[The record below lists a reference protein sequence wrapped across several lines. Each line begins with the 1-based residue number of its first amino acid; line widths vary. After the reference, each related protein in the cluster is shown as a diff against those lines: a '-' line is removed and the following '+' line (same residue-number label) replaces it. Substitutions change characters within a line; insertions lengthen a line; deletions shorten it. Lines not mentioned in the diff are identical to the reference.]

1 MRILLFGA
9 TGMIGSRIAA
19 EAGERGHEVTGATRS
34 GKDGTLAAD
43 ASDADTVARLAA
55 GHDAVVLA
63 VAPPRGGVEASESL
77 LEVGRGVL
85 DGVRRAG
92 VRRLV
97 VVGGAGILEV
107 SPVYGSS
114 TPPGSPR
121 TSCRRFARR
130 WRCSSLSGTTPT
142 TWNGPTSP
150 RPRWSSR
157 ASARARTGQA
167 ITNCS
172 ATARATA
179 TSAPRTTPS
188 LSSTSCS
195 GASSPAASSTSRTDR
210 LTQTEKLARHRHVW
224 CGLPTKY
231 QRSTT

>member
-63 VAPPRGGVEASESL
+63 VSPPRGGIEATESL
-77 LEVGRGVL
+77 LQVGRGVL

-107 SPVYGSS
+107 SPGVRVVD
-114 TPPGSPR
+114 TPGFPEDFLPPVRAQAALFELVRDNADDLEWTYLSPPAVITPGE
-121 TSCRRFARR
+121 
-130 WRCSSLSGTTPT
+130 
-142 TWNGPTSP
+142 
-150 RPRWSSR
+150 
-157 ASARARTGQA
+157 RTGA
-167 ITNCS
+167 Y
-172 ATARATA
+172 
-179 TSAPRTTPS
+179 RTGDHQLLGDGEGNS
-188 LSSTSCS
+188 HISTEDYAVALVDELLR
-195 GASSPAASSTSRTDR
+195 GELTRR
-210 LTQTEKLARHRHVW
+210 LVHVA
-224 CGLPTKY
+224 Y
-231 QRSTT
+231 

>member
-43 ASDADTVARLAA
+43 ASDAGTVARLAA
-55 GHDAVVLA
+55 GRDAVVLA
-63 VAPPRGGVEASESL
+63 VSPPRGGIEATESL

-107 SPVYGSS
+107 SPGVRVVD
-114 TPPGSPR
+114 TPGFPEDALPPVRAQVALFELVRDNADDLEWTYLSPPAVITPGE
-121 TSCRRFARR
+121 
-130 WRCSSLSGTTPT
+130 
-142 TWNGPTSP
+142 
-150 RPRWSSR
+150 
-157 ASARARTGQA
+157 RTGTYRTGDHRLLSDA
-167 ITNCS
+167 EGNSHIS
-172 ATARATA
+172 AEDYAVALVDELQRGELTR
-179 TSAPRTTPS
+179 
-188 LSSTSCS
+188 
-195 GASSPAASSTSRTDR
+195 R
-210 LTQTEKLARHRHVW
+210 LVHVA
-224 CGLPTKY
+224 Y
-231 QRSTT
+231 

>member
-63 VAPPRGGVEASESL
+63 VSPPRGGIEATESL

-85 DGVRRAG
+85 DGVRRAE

-107 SPVYGSS
+107 SPGVRVVDAPGFPEDFLPPVRAQVALFELVRDHADDLEWTYLSPPAVI
-114 TPPGSPR
+114 TPGE
-121 TSCRRFARR
+121 
-130 WRCSSLSGTTPT
+130 
-142 TWNGPTSP
+142 
-150 RPRWSSR
+150 
-157 ASARARTGQA
+157 RTGA
-167 ITNCS
+167 Y
-172 ATARATA
+172 
-179 TSAPRTTPS
+179 RTGDHQL
-188 LSSTSCS
+188 LSDGEGNSHISTEDYAVALVDELQR
-195 GASSPAASSTSRTDR
+195 GE
-210 LTQTEKLARHRHVW
+210 LTRGLVHVA
-224 CGLPTKY
+224 Y
-231 QRSTT
+231 

>member
-19 EAGERGHEVTGATRS
+19 EAGERGHEVTGVTRS

-63 VAPPRGGVEASESL
+63 VSPPRGGIEATESL

-85 DGVRRAG
+85 DGVRKAG

-107 SPVYGSS
+107 SPGVRVVD
-114 TPPGSPR
+114 TPGFPEDALPPVRAQVALFELVRDNADDLEWTYLSPPAVITPGE
-121 TSCRRFARR
+121 
-130 WRCSSLSGTTPT
+130 
-142 TWNGPTSP
+142 
-150 RPRWSSR
+150 
-157 ASARARTGQA
+157 RTGA
-167 ITNCS
+167 Y
-172 ATARATA
+172 
-179 TSAPRTTPS
+179 RTGDHQL
-188 LSSTSCS
+188 LSDGEGNSHISTEDYAVALVDELEQ
-195 GASSPAASSTSRTDR
+195 GELTSR
-210 LTQTEKLARHRHVW
+210 LVHVA
-224 CGLPTKY
+224 Y
-231 QRSTT
+231 

>member
-19 EAGERGHEVTGATRS
+19 EAGKRGHEVTSATRS

-63 VAPPRGGVEASESL
+63 VSPPRDGIEATESL

-107 SPVYGSS
+107 SPGVRVVD
-114 TPPGSPR
+114 TPGFPEDFLPPVRAQVALFELVRDNADDLEWTYLSPPAMVEPGE
-121 TSCRRFARR
+121 
-130 WRCSSLSGTTPT
+130 
-142 TWNGPTSP
+142 
-150 RPRWSSR
+150 
-157 ASARARTGQA
+157 RTGAYRIGDHQL
-167 ITNCS
+167 
-172 ATARATA
+172 
-179 TSAPRTTPS
+179 
-188 LSSTSCS
+188 LSDGEGNSHISTEDYAVALVDELQR
-195 GASSPAASSTSRTDR
+195 GELTRR
-210 LTQTEKLARHRHVW
+210 LVHVA
-224 CGLPTKY
+224 Y
-231 QRSTT
+231 

>member
-1 MRILLFGA
+1 MRILLIGA

-19 EAGERGHEVTGATRS
+19 EAGERGHEVTGVTRN

-63 VAPPRGGVEASESL
+63 VSPPRGGIEATESL

-107 SPVYGSS
+107 SPGVRVVD
-114 TPPGSPR
+114 TPGLPEDALPPVRAQVALFELVRDDADDLEWTYLSPPVVITPGE
-121 TSCRRFARR
+121 
-130 WRCSSLSGTTPT
+130 
-142 TWNGPTSP
+142 
-150 RPRWSSR
+150 
-157 ASARARTGQA
+157 RTGA
-167 ITNCS
+167 Y
-172 ATARATA
+172 
-179 TSAPRTTPS
+179 RTGDHQL
-188 LSSTSCS
+188 LSDGEGNSHISTEDYAVALVDELQR
-195 GASSPAASSTSRTDR
+195 GE
-210 LTQTEKLARHRHVW
+210 LTRRPVHVA
-224 CGLPTKY
+224 Y
-231 QRSTT
+231 

>member
-9 TGMIGSRIAA
+9 TGVIGSRIAA
-19 EAGERGHEVTGATRS
+19 EAGERGHEVTGVTRS

-63 VAPPRGGVEASESL
+63 VSAPRGGIEATESL

-107 SPVYGSS
+107 SPGVRVVD
-114 TPPGSPR
+114 TPGFPEDALPPVRAQVALFELVRDNADDLEWTYLSPPAVITPGE
-121 TSCRRFARR
+121 
-130 WRCSSLSGTTPT
+130 
-142 TWNGPTSP
+142 
-150 RPRWSSR
+150 
-157 ASARARTGQA
+157 RTGVY
-167 ITNCS
+167 
-172 ATARATA
+172 
-179 TSAPRTTPS
+179 RTGDHQL
-188 LSSTSCS
+188 LSDSEGNSHISTEDYAVALVDELLQ
-195 GASSPAASSTSRTDR
+195 GELTRR
-210 LTQTEKLARHRHVW
+210 LVHVA
-224 CGLPTKY
+224 Y
-231 QRSTT
+231 

>member
-107 SPVYGSS
+107 SPGVRVVD
-114 TPPGSPR
+114 TPGFPEDVLPPVRAQVALFELVRDNADDLEWTYLSPPAMVEPGE
-121 TSCRRFARR
+121 
-130 WRCSSLSGTTPT
+130 
-142 TWNGPTSP
+142 
-150 RPRWSSR
+150 
-157 ASARARTGQA
+157 RTGA
-167 ITNCS
+167 Y
-172 ATARATA
+172 
-179 TSAPRTTPS
+179 RTGDHQL
-188 LSSTSCS
+188 LSDGEGNSHISTEDYAVALVDELQR
-195 GASSPAASSTSRTDR
+195 GELTRR
-210 LTQTEKLARHRHVW
+210 LVHVA
-224 CGLPTKY
+224 Y
-231 QRSTT
+231 

>member
-19 EAGERGHEVTGATRS
+19 EAGERGHEVTGVTRR

-63 VAPPRGGVEASESL
+63 VSPPRGGIEATESL

-85 DGVRRAG
+85 DGVRKAG

-107 SPVYGSS
+107 SPGVRVVD
-114 TPPGSPR
+114 TPGFPEDALPPVRAQVALFELVRDNADDLEWTYLSPPAMVEPGE
-121 TSCRRFARR
+121 
-130 WRCSSLSGTTPT
+130 
-142 TWNGPTSP
+142 
-150 RPRWSSR
+150 
-157 ASARARTGQA
+157 RTGA
-167 ITNCS
+167 Y
-172 ATARATA
+172 
-179 TSAPRTTPS
+179 RTGDHQL
-188 LSSTSCS
+188 LSDGEGNSHISTEDYAVALVDELQR
-195 GASSPAASSTSRTDR
+195 GELTRR
-210 LTQTEKLARHRHVW
+210 LVHVA
-224 CGLPTKY
+224 Y
-231 QRSTT
+231 

>member
-19 EAGERGHEVTGATRS
+19 EAGQRGHEVTGATRS

-63 VAPPRGGVEASESL
+63 VSPPRGGTEATESL

-97 VVGGAGILEV
+97 VGGAGILEV
-107 SPVYGSS
+107 SPGVRVVD
-114 TPPGSPR
+114 TPGFPEDFLPPVRAQVALFELVRDNADDLEWTYLSPPSMVEPGE
-121 TSCRRFARR
+121 
-130 WRCSSLSGTTPT
+130 
-142 TWNGPTSP
+142 
-150 RPRWSSR
+150 
-157 ASARARTGQA
+157 RTG
-167 ITNCS
+167 S
-172 ATARATA
+172 Y
-179 TSAPRTTPS
+179 RTGDHQL
-188 LSSTSCS
+188 LSDGEGNSHISTEDYAVALVDELQR
-195 GASSPAASSTSRTDR
+195 GELTRR
-210 LTQTEKLARHRHVW
+210 LVHVA
-224 CGLPTKY
+224 Y
-231 QRSTT
+231 

>member
-1 MRILLFGA
+1 MRILLIGS

-19 EAGERGHEVTGATRS
+19 EAGERGHEVTGVTRS

-63 VAPPRGGVEASESL
+63 VSAPRGGIEATESL

-107 SPVYGSS
+107 SPGVRVVD
-114 TPPGSPR
+114 TPDFPEDALPPVRAQVALFELVRDNADDLEWTYLSPPAVITPGE
-121 TSCRRFARR
+121 
-130 WRCSSLSGTTPT
+130 
-142 TWNGPTSP
+142 
-150 RPRWSSR
+150 
-157 ASARARTGQA
+157 RTGA
-167 ITNCS
+167 Y
-172 ATARATA
+172 
-179 TSAPRTTPS
+179 RTGDHQL
-188 LSSTSCS
+188 LSDGEGNSHISTEDYAVALVDELQR
-195 GASSPAASSTSRTDR
+195 GE
-210 LTQTEKLARHRHVW
+210 LTRRPVHVA
-224 CGLPTKY
+224 Y
-231 QRSTT
+231 

>member
-19 EAGERGHEVTGATRS
+19 EAGERGHEVTRATRS

-63 VAPPRGGVEASESL
+63 VSPPRDGIEASESL

-107 SPVYGSS
+107 SPGVRVVD
-114 TPPGSPR
+114 TPGFPEDFLPPVRAQVALFELVRDNADDLEWTYLSPPAMVEPGE
-121 TSCRRFARR
+121 
-130 WRCSSLSGTTPT
+130 
-142 TWNGPTSP
+142 
-150 RPRWSSR
+150 
-157 ASARARTGQA
+157 RTGAYRIGDHQLLSDGEGNSH
-167 ITNCS
+167 IS
-172 ATARATA
+172 AEDYAVALVDELQRGELTR
-179 TSAPRTTPS
+179 
-188 LSSTSCS
+188 
-195 GASSPAASSTSRTDR
+195 R
-210 LTQTEKLARHRHVW
+210 LVHVA
-224 CGLPTKY
+224 Y
-231 QRSTT
+231 

>member
-19 EAGERGHEVTGATRS
+19 EAGKRGHEVTGATRS

-63 VAPPRGGVEASESL
+63 VSPPRGGIEATESL

-85 DGVRRAG
+85 HGVRRAG

-107 SPVYGSS
+107 SPGVRVVD
-114 TPPGSPR
+114 TPGFPEDFLPPVRAQVALFELVRANADDLEWTYLSPPAVITPGE
-121 TSCRRFARR
+121 
-130 WRCSSLSGTTPT
+130 
-142 TWNGPTSP
+142 
-150 RPRWSSR
+150 
-157 ASARARTGQA
+157 RTGAYRTGDHQLLSDGEGNSH
-167 ITNCS
+167 IS
-172 ATARATA
+172 AEDYAVALVDELEQGELTR
-179 TSAPRTTPS
+179 
-188 LSSTSCS
+188 
-195 GASSPAASSTSRTDR
+195 R
-210 LTQTEKLARHRHVW
+210 LVHVA
-224 CGLPTKY
+224 Y
-231 QRSTT
+231 